1 MIEVELLDHMGSD
14 TTVAKAARVSFQA
27 DEYRTEEDNVRLIN
41 YLAKHGHWSPF
52 AHCFLQ
58 FRIKAP
64 LFVARQLAKH
74 QVGLSWNEV
83 SRRYVDHKPEFHT
96 PEGWR
101 GRAKTN
107 KQGSSGYILD
117 QGAASLILEDV
128 HNKCLDEYEML
139 LKLGV
144 SPEQARMV
152 LPQTMLTEWYWSGSL
167 YACARVYKERSS
179 RLGGHSQR
187 EAQAVADLIERD
199 AELLF
204 PHSWFALTH
213 PQLL

>member
-1 MIEVELLDHMGSD
+1 MGSD
-14 TTVAKAARVSFQA
+14 ATVAKAARVSFQA
-27 DEYRTEEDNVRLIN
+27 DEYRTEEDNLRLIN

-52 AHCFLQ
+52 AHCFMQ

-96 PEGWR
+96 PTSWR

-107 KQGSSGYILD
+107 KQGSSGYID
-117 QGAASLILEDV
+117 YQHTANMALEEV
-128 HNKCLDEYEML
+128 HDMCLSRYEHL
-139 LKLGV
+139 LALGV
-144 SPEQARMV
+144 APEQARMA

-167 YACARVYKERSS
+167 HAFGRVCKQ
-179 RLGGHSQR
+179 RLDPHSQL
-187 EAQAVADLIERD
+187 ETQEIAQAINDNCREWFPVSWA
-199 AELLF
+199 ALL
-204 PHSWFALTH
+204 SA
-213 PQLL
+213 